1 MRMTCP
7 RCGNEGTLNI
17 WVPRRTGSQYRY
29 RYSRIVHSHDRIC
42 YIGRGDHRPSS
53 LRASEILRRQSIC
66 ELSGIIRKY
75 GRNERRVP
83 VWELGILVNRL
94 RNGGL
99 DGVCIKKP
107 MRMTCPRCG
116 NEGTLN
122 IWVPRRTGSQYGRIV
137 HSYGRMCYIGR
148 VNKGDGR
155 PSSLRVSEIL
165 HRQFNREL
173 SRIIRRYGRNERG
186 VPVWE
191 RGVPVWELEFL
202 VGRQRTGALD
212 GVSRRSL
219 GIEKW
224 VWSREAEAR
233 YQRAVVELYLAWTR
247 LYEADTDTLGRS
259 SVARVT
265 TAEVSLA
272 MERLPPPIEPRL
284 PGRETRMHPVWQ
296 EARKILR
303 SGDFPVS

>member
-1 MRMTCP
+1 
-7 RCGNEGTLNI
+7 
-17 WVPRRTGSQYRY
+17 
-29 RYSRIVHSHDRIC
+29 
-42 YIGRGDHRPSS
+42 
-53 LRASEILRRQSIC
+53 
-66 ELSGIIRKY
+66 
-75 GRNERRVP
+75 
-83 VWELGILVNRL
+83 
-94 RNGGL
+94 
-99 DGVCIKKP
+99 
-107 MRMTCPRCG
+107 
-116 NEGTLN
+116 
-122 IWVPRRTGSQYGRIV
+122 
-137 HSYGRMCYIGR
+137 MCYIGC

-173 SRIIRRYGRNERG
+173 SRIIRKYGRNERR

-202 VGRQRTGALD
+202 VGRQRNGALD